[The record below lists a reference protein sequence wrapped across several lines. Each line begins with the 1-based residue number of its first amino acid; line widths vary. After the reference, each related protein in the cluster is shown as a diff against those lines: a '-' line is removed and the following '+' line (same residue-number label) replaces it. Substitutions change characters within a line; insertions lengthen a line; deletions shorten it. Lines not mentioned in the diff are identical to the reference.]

1 MIIKM
6 IMSNAATHTDT
17 MLKVKIAVS
26 FPVPVKV
33 LQYQYEYGSEY
44 FNATF
49 AVSLSINVK

>member
-6 IMSNAATHTDT
+6 IMSNAATHT

-33 LQYQYEYGSEY
+33 LQYQYDSDY
-44 FNATF
+44 FDATF